1 MLNSEEQ
8 ALKDFLLDIDC
19 LKQLNN
25 WTDDFNLFDVLKITN
40 SEIRHS
46 NILAWLFDPNE
57 NHGLGDNFIK
67 SFINKVVSKCD
78 QYKYNAFD
86 LLLQDFYSYQVYR
99 ESKHMDIVLLSKEEK
114 TAVIIE
120 NKIWAGEST
129 HQLNNYLEKS
139 KTEYKD
145 CKQILYVFLTPYG
158 REASDIENWI
168 SFSYEEIIDSLEN
181 AMKALSLREEV
192 SIIIRNYIDIVRRK
206 IMKEKD
212 EKLVNIC
219 NEIYN
224 KHRTAL
230 RLIYENVNVDNSL
243 EHEIICETLRELNND
258 GHIIYKNENRWIFFT
273 ASMDDYLPSLETA
286 DSSWNTNWIYYYWLE
301 KYNDKYYIH
310 FEIGGWNLTDELV
323 KKTNKL
329 IEASNKKVDEY
340 RYKRLYYKAVKLSE
354 NDDESNLRNAIKSLV
369 KGALEN
375 EKKLLSIVKGK
386 N

>member
-67 SFINKVVSKCD
+67 SFINKVVSRCD
-78 QYKYNAFD
+78 QYKYNAFE
-86 LLLQDFYSYQVYR
+86 LLLQDFHSYQVYR
-99 ESKHMDIVLLSKEEK
+99 ESKHMDIVLVSKEEK

-310 FEIGGWNLTDELV
+310 FEIGGWNLTDELE
-323 KKTNKL
+323 KRMNKL
-329 IEASNKKVDEY
+329 IEASNKKVGEY
-340 RYKRLYYKAVKLSE
+340 RYKRLYYKAVKLPE
-354 NDDESNLRNAIKSLV
+354 NDDESNLRNVIKSLV

-386 N
+386 S

>member
-78 QYKYNAFD
+78 QNKYNAFE
-86 LLLQDFYSYQVYR
+86 LLLQDFHSYQVYR
-99 ESKHMDIVLLSKEEK
+99 ESKHMDIVLVSKEEK